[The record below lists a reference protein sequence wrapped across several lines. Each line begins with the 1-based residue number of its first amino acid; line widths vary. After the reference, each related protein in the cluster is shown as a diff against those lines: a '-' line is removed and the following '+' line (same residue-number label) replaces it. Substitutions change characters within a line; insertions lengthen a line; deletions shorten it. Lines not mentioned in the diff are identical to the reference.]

1 MQHISHGV
9 PLSSRPTA
17 VTIGNFDGV
26 HFGHQS
32 MLERLTQ
39 TAQERG
45 LESWALTFEPHPRE
59 FFTPEQAPARLT
71 SLREK
76 EELFSNLGVAHMH
89 VCHFNQ
95 ELANLSA
102 ENFVQRFLVD
112 ALHAKWVLVGDD
124 FRFGAKRAG
133 DFSLLQKL
141 GAKLGFEAIAMP
153 SVTVDGL
160 RVSST
165 AVREALAAGDLA
177 MAKRLLGRPY
187 SISGRVVHGD
197 KLGKKIGY
205 PTANVQIK
213 HNKPP
218 LSGIFAVELSGL
230 PGGSLPGVASLGV
243 RPTVK
248 QDGVPT
254 LEVHVFDF
262 DSQIYGSHVRV
273 DFLHKLRDEEKFP
286 NLDALI
292 AAIAKD
298 VADAKE
304 YFLTA
309 LAR

>member
-1 MQHISHGV
+1 
-9 PLSSRPTA
+9 
-17 VTIGNFDGV
+17 
-26 HFGHQS
+26 
-32 MLERLTQ
+32 
-39 TAQERG
+39 
-45 LESWALTFEPHPRE
+45 
-59 FFTPEQAPARLT
+59 
-71 SLREK
+71 
-76 EELFSNLGVAHMH
+76 MH

-230 PGGSLPGVASLGV
+230 PGGSFPGVASLGV